1 MSCQTPRHAV
11 TRRVLLRACLAAS
24 TVPTL
29 AGCRSTALP
38 TYQEAP
44 AQEAASD
51 GVTAYL
57 IAAGWHTEIALP
69 IHAIHDPLRAVTPDF
84 PKAQYLAFGWGE
96 RNYYM
101 ARAPTAGDAMS
112 ALFPGPAVLLV
123 TALYRPPRDS
133 RANAQVFEV
142 GLSPAGLD
150 RLSNYIWAAFEKS
163 PDGTPRRLAPGPDPG
178 SVFYSA
184 TGTYS
189 ATYTCNT
196 WTAEGLRVGGL
207 PVSPAGVVFAG
218 QVTEQLRSSG
228 PRAAQAP

>member
-24 TVPTL
+24 TLQTL
-29 AGCRSTALP
+29 AGCRSTPLP

-44 AQEAASD
+44 SD
-51 GVTAYL
+51 GVTTYL

-84 PKAQYLAFGWGE
+84 PSSQYLSFGWGE
-96 RNYYM
+96 RKYYM
-101 ARAPTAGDAMS
+101 ARAPTFSDTMS

-133 RANAQVFEV
+133 RASAQVFEV
-142 GLSPAGLD
+142 GLSTAGLG
-150 RLSNYIWAAFEKS
+150 RLSNHIWAAFEKS
-163 PDGTPRRLAPGPDPG
+163 GDGTPRRLAAGPEPG
-178 SVFYSA
+178 SVFYGA

-196 WTAEGLRVGGL
+196 WTAEGLRVGGI
-207 PVSPAGVVFAG
+207 PVTPAGVVFG
-218 QVTEQLRSSG
+218 SQVTEQLRSLG
-228 PRAAQAP
+228 ARAAEVP

>member
-1 MSCQTPRHAV
+1 VQ
-11 TRRVLLRACLAAS
+11 
-24 TVPTL
+24 TL
-29 AGCRSTALP
+29 AGCRSTPPP
-38 TYQEAP
+38 TYQDAP
-44 AQEAASD
+44 GD

-57 IAAGWHTEIALP
+57 IALGWHTEIALP
-69 IHAIHDPLRAVTPDF
+69 IHAIQGPLRAIAPDF
-84 PKAQYLAFGWGE
+84 PGTQYLSFGWGE
-96 RNYYM
+96 RKYYM
-101 ARAPTAGDAMS
+101 ARAPTFDDAMG

-123 TALYRPPRDS
+123 TPLYRPPRES
-133 RANAQVFEV
+133 RASAQVFEV
-142 GLSPAGLD
+142 ALSTARLD